1 MITIIMKILMAAWL
15 VLAVCMSIHRHGEPQ
30 DPVDA
35 RDTIIG
41 ALLIAI
47 ILYFGGFWS

>member
-1 MITIIMKILMAAWL
+1 MIATIMKALMATWL
-15 VLAVCMSIHRHGEPQ
+15 VLAICINAHRHGEPQ
-30 DPVDA
+30 DPVDV